1 MSSDKDVSKD
11 LNSESLEIDI
21 SKEEV
26 IKPLQQRKKFSFGN
40 LEIVGQKSFENNQSF
55 GEENQIGYSL

>member
-11 LNSESLEIDI
+11 LKSESLEIDCG
-21 SKEEV
+21 KEEV

-40 LEIVGQKSFENNQSF
+40 LEIVGKKSFENN
-55 GEENQIGYSL
+55 